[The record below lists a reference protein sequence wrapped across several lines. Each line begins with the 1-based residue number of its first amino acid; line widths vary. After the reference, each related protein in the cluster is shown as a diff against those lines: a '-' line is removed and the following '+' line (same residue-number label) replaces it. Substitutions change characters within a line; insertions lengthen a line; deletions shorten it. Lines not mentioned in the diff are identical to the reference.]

1 MKRGLMLAVLL
12 MVIVSALSVSAV
24 GAQNNRR
31 EWLVI
36 SANGTTGTA
45 VMNAQVRMSGGI
57 VTRTFNQV
65 GVSVVVSADSRF
77 ANRMEALGLL
87 AAPNRVVRNADPL
100 RTYDVASPE
109 AGLGLSNT
117 FAPLQW
123 SLGAIRATEGWIN
136 GRRGNGAVVA
146 VLDEGFFL
154 DHPDLAAN
162 FDTSLAASFV
172 PGEGVQWTAAPGF
185 SHGTHVSG
193 IIAAVDNTT
202 GTVGVAPETTIVPIK
217 VLSEQLGYGL
227 DSWVIAGMLYASE
240 IGVDVVNMSLGGTC
254 DTQDP
259 DRQLA
264 KDCKATKKVYD
275 AVGKLMR
282 LRGVTVIASAGND
295 GLNYDMYPSLVKLP
309 AMASGILSISATGP
323 EGWAVY
329 PVVDPRRPASY
340 SSFGRRLVDFA
351 APGGDFAY
359 PGNEGCLIAP
369 LTSPIPCWAL
379 DMVIAP
385 SFVTPTRAFY
395 SWAAGTSMAA
405 PHVAGIAAQII
416 GANGGSMAPALVER
430 QLRRWAEKLS
440 PKDFYGQGFTRAN

>member
-1 MKRGLMLAVLL
+1 MKRGLILIALL

-45 VMNAQVRMSGGI
+45 VMNAQVRMSGGV

-65 GVSVVVSADSRF
+65 GVSVVVSGDARF

-87 AAPNRVVRNADPL
+87 AAPNRVVRNSDPD
-100 RTYDVASPE
+100 RTVDIAAPD
-109 AGLGLSNT
+109 AALGLSN
-117 FAPLQW
+117 PLATIQW

-136 GRRGNGAVVA
+136 GRRGKGAVVA

-154 DHPDLAAN
+154 DHPDLADN
-162 FDTSLAASFV
+162 FLTGQAASFV
-172 PGEGVQWTAAPGF
+172 PGETVQWTDVPGF

-193 IIAAVDNTT
+193 IIAAIDNKI
-202 GTVGVAPETTIVPIK
+202 GTVGVAPETKIVPIK

-240 IGVDVVNMSLGGTC
+240 LGVDVVNMSLGGMC
-254 DTQDP
+254 DLKDP

-264 KDCKATKKVYD
+264 KDCRASKKVYD
-275 AVGKLMR
+275 AVGSLMR
-282 LRGVTVIASAGND
+282 LRGVTVIASAGNSGINFD
-295 GLNYDMYPSLVKLP
+295 LYPNLVDLP
-309 AMASGILSISATGP
+309 AMATGINGISATGP

-329 PVVDPRRPASY
+329 AAADPRRPASY
-340 SSFGRRLVDFA
+340 SNYGRRVVDFA

-359 PGNEGCLIAP
+359 PGNENCTVGTI
-369 LTSPIPCWAL
+369 TRPCWVF
-379 DMVIAP
+379 DMVISP
-385 SFVTPTRAFY
+385 SFVSGTSVFY

-405 PHVAGIAAQII
+405 PQVAGIAAQII

-430 QLRRWAEKLS
+430 QLRRWSEKLS
-440 PKDFYGQGFTRAN
+440 PKDFYVNGFARAN